1 MAKSI
6 LVVDDAAFMRTMISE
21 VLKKNGYDQITEAED
36 GVRAVTEFKANRPDL
51 VIMDITMPNMDGLEA
66 CRAMREIDPDVPVIL
81 SAVPTA
87 TNDAFKAGARDFLEK
102 PFTPDRLM
110 DTVKCAFDDS
120 PCIVPA
126 ARSSAKMALIVDR
139 SAFIRATI
147 RKYVNDVRYCEI
159 AEAKDGKTA
168 VELFR
173 DYQPDVVFMEIQ
185 LPAMSGLEA
194 CREMRKINAG
204 VPVVVLTKREYVKNG
219 TIVDEAIKAGAK
231 DFIMKPFQED
241 RFKKTVE
248 AILG

>member
-1 MAKSI
+1 MARNI
-6 LVVDDAAFMRTMISE
+6 LVVDDASFMRTMISE
-21 VLKKNGYDQITEAED
+21 ILKKNGYDQITEAED
-36 GVRAVTEFKANRPDL
+36 GEIAVGAFNANRPDL

-66 CRAMREIDPDVPVIL
+66 CRAMREIDPDVPVVL
-81 SAVPTA
+81 CAVPTS
-87 TNDAFKAGARDFLEK
+87 TNEAFRAGARDFLEK

-110 DTVKCAFDDS
+110 DAVKCAFDDS
-120 PCIVPA
+120 PCAVPA

-139 SAFIRATI
+139 SAFIRAAI

-173 DYQPDVVFMEIQ
+173 AYNPDVVFMEIQ
-185 LPAMSGLEA
+185 LPEMSGLEA
-194 CREMRKINAG
+194 CREMRKIDAD
-204 VPVVVLTKREYVKNG
+204 VPVVVLTKKEYVKDG
-219 TIVDEAIKAGAK
+219 SIVDEALRAGAK

-241 RFKKTVE
+241 RFKQTVK